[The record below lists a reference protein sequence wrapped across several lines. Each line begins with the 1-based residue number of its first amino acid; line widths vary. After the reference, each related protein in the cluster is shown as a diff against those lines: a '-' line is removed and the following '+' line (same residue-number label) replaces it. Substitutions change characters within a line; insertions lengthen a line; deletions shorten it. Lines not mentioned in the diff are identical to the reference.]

1 MGGFLKTTLCTSAGV
16 SGIDF
21 TSGRTTGTGTT
32 SDDRTWLPVPP
43 SPGEQRS
50 YGGAREA
57 VHDATQDV
65 HGDQENHKREVQADR
80 AQVEGRDHLPDR
92 LERWVGGR
100 VDDLETRRHQPGRTP
115 AARQHHHPVD
125 DEPCEE
131 QHEEDEQD
139 RREDVPEESHGPR
152 SSKGTRGVP
161 VRSCRQSQDSAAKP
175 PSRIRALS
183 SAVTST
189 SRGLS
194 RNTLF
199 VTRSM
204 LPRSPNDRPAAK
216 STSRLASASSIS
228 VRFMIT
234 GLPSRKLSPIWR
246 ASLYV
251 RGCSVVIR

>member
-32 SDDRTWLPVPP
+32 SDERRTTARGCRSRRPP
-43 SPGEQRS
+43 WEQRS

-100 VDDLETRRHQPGRTP
+100 VDDLETRRHQPGWPPT
-115 AARQHHHPVD
+115 ARQHHHPVD

-152 SSKGTRGVP
+152 SSKGTRGAGPVMPPASGLGGETALADPRLVLCRHVDVP
-161 VRSCRQSQDSAAKP
+161 RAEQEHLVRDALDATAQPERQ
-175 PSRIRALS
+175 
-183 SAVTST
+183 
-189 SRGLS
+189 
-194 RNTLF
+194 
-199 VTRSM
+199 TRSEVDE
-204 LPRSPNDRPAAK
+204 P
-216 STSRLASASSIS
+216 
-228 VRFMIT
+228 
-234 GLPSRKLSPIWR
+234 
-246 ASLYV
+246 
-251 RGCSVVIR
+251 